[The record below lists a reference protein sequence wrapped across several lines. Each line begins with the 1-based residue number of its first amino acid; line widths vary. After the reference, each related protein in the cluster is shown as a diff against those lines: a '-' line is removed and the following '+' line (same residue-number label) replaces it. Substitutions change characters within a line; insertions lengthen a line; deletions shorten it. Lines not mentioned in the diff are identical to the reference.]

1 MGFLDR
7 VEAAMQ
13 RNNSLLCVGL
23 DPSPKRLPAAVQ
35 GLATPI
41 FAFNKAIIDATAD
54 LVCAYKPQAA
64 YYHACGAEDELALT
78 IDYIR
83 TQYSHIPVILDAKR
97 GDIGSTASE
106 YAVEAFERYQADAV
120 TVNPYMGVDTIEPFT
135 RFTDKGVVVLCRTS
149 NPGAAAIQNLVV
161 QQGDGESAMLY
172 EVIARMCQAQWNS
185 NNNVLLVVGAT
196 NPEELKRIRAITGEM
211 TFLVPGLGAQGG
223 DVAATVKNGL
233 NEAGKGIIVNSSRG
247 IIYASSGEDFAL
259 AARRAAMAL
268 RDEVNLHC

>member
-7 VEAAMQ
+7 VEAVMQ

-23 DPSPKRLPAAVQ
+23 DPSPGRLPAAVQ
-35 GLATPI
+35 GLATPV

-64 YYHACGAEDELALT
+64 YYHACGAENELALT

-83 TQYSHIPVILDAKR
+83 TQYPHIPVILDAKR

-106 YAVEAFERYQADAV
+106 YAVEAFERYRADAV

-135 RFTDKGVVVLCRTS
+135 RFADKGVVVLCRTS

-161 QQGDGESAMLY
+161 QQDSGESARLY
-172 EVIARMCQAQWNS
+172 EVIARMCQEQWNS
-185 NNNVLLVVGAT
+185 NHNVLLVVGAT

-223 DVAATVKNGL
+223 DVATTVRNGL
-233 NEAGKGIIVNSSRG
+233 NKAGRGVIVNSSRG
-247 IIYASSGEDFAL
+247 IIYASSGDDFAQ
-259 AARRAAMAL
+259 AARSAAMEL
-268 RDEVNLHC
+268 RDEVNLYR